1 MAAFETD
8 PITGLRE
15 FWGRLLARPDALMLE
30 LGAGGELLVARLR
43 AVLSMILLVLPLIN
57 LLTGGKYSETMIG
70 LFGVVMAIVMSQVWL
85 ALARHRQRYRW
96 LPWITATY
104 DVSLTTL
111 VLVILALDSPVT
123 GLNSM
128 VVWVFYLISIGMT
141 ALRNDG
147 RLTLYSGGLAILQYA
162 ALAAC
167 IFALVRN
174 PDQLASIDYGTAT
187 ISNQVQRLVLLALMT
202 AITAIIVFR
211 MQKLVDMSG
220 TDGLTALPNR
230 TWLMHRFPAM
240 LDAIRG
246 QGGSLSVCL
255 IDLDYFK
262 RINDELGHLAGD
274 RALRHVVDL
283 LQQQMDDGD
292 WLARLGGEEFALLLP
307 LPTGRA
313 WERLEPMRR
322 TTASQPFLPEHGAEP
337 MRLTFSAGIASW
349 PQDGAD
355 LSQLLRRADLRLRHA
370 KLEGR
375 NRVLARDP

>member
-43 AVLSMILLVLPLIN
+43 AVLSLALLLLPLIN
-57 LLTGGKYSETMIG
+57 LLTGGKYSETMTG

-96 LPWITATY
+96 LPWITTTY

-162 ALAAC
+162 VLAAC
-167 IFALVRN
+167 TFALVRN

-187 ISNQVQRLVLLALMT
+187 VSNQVQRLVLLALMT

-240 LDAIRG
+240 LDAIRS

-274 RALRHVVDL
+274 RALRHVVDQL
-283 LQQQMDDGD
+283 KQQMEDGD

-313 WERLEPMRR
+313 WERLETMRR